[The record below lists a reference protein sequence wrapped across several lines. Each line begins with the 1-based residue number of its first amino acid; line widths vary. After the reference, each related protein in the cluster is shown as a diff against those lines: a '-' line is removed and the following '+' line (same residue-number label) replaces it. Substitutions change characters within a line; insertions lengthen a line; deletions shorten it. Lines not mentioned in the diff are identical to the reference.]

1 MSRRE
6 VIEIYEKITWDWR
19 WMTFDRIRWWIK
31 RSYIYDIDSW
41 IITHSNGRSTEWE
54 FTYWDLNKIYLWW
67 AAINTSSDVE
77 KTINEIYFWQ
87 FIDEL

>member
-6 VIEIYEKITWDWR
+6 VIEIYEKITWDWK
-19 WMTFDRIRWWIK
+19 WMTFDRIRWGIK
-31 RSYIYDIDSW
+31 RSYIYDVDTW
-41 IITHSNGRSTEWE
+41 IITHSNGRSAEWE
-54 FTYWDLNKIYLWW
+54 FTHWDLNKIYLWW

-87 FIDEL
+87 FINEL